1 MRCSRCNSE
10 DSVKNGVIQGRQRY
24 RCKRCG
30 YNYTRQEPRGKSIAI
45 KRLAIHLYLEGLG
58 FRAIGRIVGVSN
70 VAVLKWVRDMA
81 SNIEPLVQRAK
92 RREASVI
99 ELDEMWHYLQK
110 KRENIGFGL
119 LMIEQGEIFWGTKAA
134 GETLILVEDSLRR

>member
-1 MRCSRCNSE
+1 
-10 DSVKNGVIQGRQRY
+10 
-24 RCKRCG
+24 
-30 YNYTRQEPRGKSIAI
+30 
-45 KRLAIHLYLEGLG
+45 LEGLG